1 MQRLLTEKGLHL
13 WHIDFDA
20 ASPDVEQYRAVLNDA
35 ERKRARRFHFRRH
48 EHQYIIAHGA
58 LRYILGLY
66 LHRSPAEVSMSALKL
81 GKPVL
86 TDSPLE
92 FSLSHSDAR
101 GVVAIARRHV
111 GVDIERLR
119 PIPDAKDL
127 ARRFFSAAE
136 ARHISDCPAESQ
148 SAEFLRYWT
157 WKEAY
162 LKGCGVGLHIPFN
175 SLPSPIDDS
184 NASKGQNISDQ
195 DRELNVATD
204 WTFHEFQVEHNYI
217 GAVAVNGGFDK
228 VEDFFW
234 IDEQLRC
241 GSSYDLQELDF
252 VR

>member
-1 MQRLLTEKGLHL
+1 MQRVLTEKGLHL

-20 ASPDVEQYRAVLNDA
+20 ASPHVEQYRAVLNDA
-35 ERKRARRFHFRRH
+35 ERKRASRFHFRRD
-48 EHQYIIAHGA
+48 EHRYIIAHDA
-58 LRYILGLY
+58 LRHILGLY

-101 GVVAIARRHV
+101 GVIAIAHRDV

-127 ARRFFSAAE
+127 AQRFFSASE
-136 ARHISDCPAESQ
+136 ARHISHCPAESQ
-148 SAEFLRYWT
+148 SAEFLRLWT

-162 LKGCGVGLHIPFN
+162 LKGRGVGLHIPLS
-175 SLPSPIDDS
+175 SLRSPTNDY
-184 NASKGQNISDQ
+184 KGQNISDQ
-195 DRELNVATD
+195 DRELNAATH
-204 WTFHEFQVEHNYI
+204 WMFHEFQVEHNYV

-228 VEDFFW
+228 VEDFLW
-234 IDEQLRC
+234 AQEQLRS
-241 GSSYDLQELDF
+241 GNRNDVQGLEL
-252 VR
+252 VP